1 MFGFFKENM
10 TTTARQ
16 KIFTYIGKRRATSAA
31 EIARDLRMT
40 PANARHHLSQLLKNG
55 QIEIVGKRSVGKLGG
70 RPVKIY
76 AVSRNLLGDGLP
88 SLSHHLLGE
97 MLDSVKPPQKADRIS
112 SLAKRLATSVGTPK
126 SPDFGRNT
134 SPMLRLAETVKR
146 LNQLG
151 YESRWEAHASGP
163 RIILGH
169 CPYAAIIRQHPEL
182 CEMDATLL
190 RECLDQPIEQI
201 AKLEGA
207 EGGRPYCVFAV
218 G

>member
-1 MFGFFKENM
+1 M
-10 TTTARQ
+10 TTARQ
-16 KIFTYIGKRRATSAA
+16 KIFSYISKRRSVTAA

-40 PANARHHLSQLLKNG
+40 PANARHHLSQLLRNG
-55 QIEIVGKRSVGKLGG
+55 QIEMLGKRSAGQKGG

-76 AVSRNLLGDGLP
+76 AVSGKILGDGLP
-88 SLSHHLLGE
+88 RLSHHLLDE
-97 MLDSVKPPQKADRIS
+97 MLGSENMSQRALLLQK
-112 SLAKRLATSVGTPK
+112 LGQRLA
-126 SPDFGRNT
+126 SPLTNGSSST
-134 SPMLRLAETVKR
+134 SPMLRLNDTVKH

-169 CPYAAIIRQHPEL
+169 CPYVAIIHEHPEL
-182 CEMDATLL
+182 CEMDAALL
-190 RECLDQPIEQI
+190 GECLTQRVEQI

-207 EGGRPYCVFAV
+207 EGGRPYCIFGV